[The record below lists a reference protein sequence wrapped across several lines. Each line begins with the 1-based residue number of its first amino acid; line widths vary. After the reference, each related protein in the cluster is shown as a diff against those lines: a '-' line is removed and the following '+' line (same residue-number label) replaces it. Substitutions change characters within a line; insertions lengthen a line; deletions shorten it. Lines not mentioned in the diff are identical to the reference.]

1 MPLLVSRFLI
11 GDDRYVMSCPVTFL
25 VADRGRPSKTFYFS
39 GQNRHHNINF
49 LNPKLLNTEGEL
61 YRHCLRRFNVTEQVE
76 HACVL
81 PPYHDPSL
89 SAGGRFQSLRKVHYS
104 IVLQWLLHRPQR
116 QHCTALVAPRARA
129 VGRATNKMGSEPAH
143 LASGRATIAP
153 STRHWAQQLVVTIT
167 LGRAVVR
174 VAPAS
179 TTTHPGRST
188 RLDWPPCLYC
198 RPKAVFAQNIN
209 ICSLSDLRL
218 NSPPPSAKK
227 HIETRYFYQ
236 TW

>member
-1 MPLLVSRFLI
+1 MLVPSRHPTQESTWVRSTRLFSHQI
-11 GDDRYVMSCPVTFL
+11 SSH
-25 VADRGRPSKTFYFS
+25 PSRSSTMCKGF
-39 GQNRHHNINF
+39 G
-49 LNPKLLNTEGEL
+49 
-61 YRHCLRRFNVTEQVE
+61 
-76 HACVL
+76 
-81 PPYHDPSL
+81 
-89 SAGGRFQSLRKVHYS
+89 YS